1 MPATPDAITVDLLY
15 LDLSQCGRCNGAR
28 AALDQA
34 IAATEPALEAMGM
47 SIETN
52 AIHVTSLAQA
62 QAENFIASPTIR
74 VNGRDIQPEAHQSS
88 CAECGDLCACDGGI
102 DCRVWAW
109 QGERHL
115 APPVPLIV
123 QAILAAASGPIDGQA
138 AGVDPGVAAEGQ
150 QNLARFF
157 SDESAGAEACCAP
170 GCCGK
175 P

>member
-1 MPATPDAITVDLLY
+1 MSATPNAVTVDLLY

-34 IAATEPALEAMGM
+34 VAATAPALEAMGM
-47 SIETN
+47 TLETN

-62 QAENFIASPTIR
+62 QAEGFIASPTIR
-74 VNGRDIQPEAHQSS
+74 INGRDIQPEAHQNS
-88 CAECGDLCACDGGI
+88 CAECGDLCACEGGI
-102 DCRVWAW
+102 DCRVWEW
-109 QGERHL
+109 HGESHL
-115 APPVPLIV
+115 SPPVPLIV
-123 QAILAAASGPIDGQA
+123 QAILSAASGP
-138 AGVDPGVAAEGQ
+138 AGDRAGAVDPAVAAEGH

-157 SDESAGAEACCAP
+157 ADTSAGADACCAP